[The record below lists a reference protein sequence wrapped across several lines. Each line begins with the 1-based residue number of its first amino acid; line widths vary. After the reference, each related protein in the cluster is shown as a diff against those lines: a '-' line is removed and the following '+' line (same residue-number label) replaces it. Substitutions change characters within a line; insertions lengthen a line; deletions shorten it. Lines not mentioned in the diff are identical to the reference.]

1 MKVTIPTSWDDI
13 TIEMYIKLKPV
24 LETEQE
30 PITRVINLLC
40 ILTGKKRE
48 EIQDI
53 TLPDYKMLLD
63 KMSFLNT
70 ELPKDLRKK
79 RIKLN
84 GQWYEWKLDAKNM
97 LFGEYISVMEIMQK
111 ASDNEAVLFNNLHKI
126 LTVIFRP
133 VEKKYGMLWK
143 SIQVDGEKIR
153 ETSENI
159 LKHMSIADAY
169 PIAVFF
175 CSRYPDLMK
184 AIKTSLKEKA
194 EKIVKEVK
202 RELKKETDLQ
212 TVGDGG
218 RL

>member
-1 MKVTIPTSWDDI
+1 
-13 TIEMYIKLKPV
+13 MYIKLKPV

-48 EIQDI
+48 EVQDI

-133 VEKKYGMLWK
+133 VEKKLGVIWK
-143 SIQVDGEKIR
+143 SSKVDGEKIR

-194 EKIVKEVK
+194 EKIVTEVK

>member
-48 EIQDI
+48 EIKDI

-70 ELPKDLRKK
+70 ELPKELRKK

-133 VEKKYGMLWK
+133 VEKKYGMLWR

-184 AIKTSLKEKA
+184 VIKTSLKEKA
-194 EKIVKEVK
+194 EKIVTEVK

-212 TVGDGG
+212 VIGDGG

>member
-48 EIQDI
+48 EVQDI

-133 VEKKYGMLWK
+133 VEKKLGVIWK
-143 SIQVDGEKIR
+143 SSKVDGEKIR

-194 EKIVKEVK
+194 EKIVTEVK

>member
-48 EIQDI
+48 EIKDI

-70 ELPKDLRKK
+70 ELPKELRKK

-133 VEKKYGMLWK
+133 VEKKLGVIWK
-143 SIQVDGEKIR
+143 SSKVDGEKIR

-184 AIKTSLKEKA
+184 VIKTSLKEKA
-194 EKIVKEVK
+194 EKIVTEVK

-212 TVGDGG
+212 VIGDGG

>member
-1 MKVTIPTSWDDI
+1 MKVTIPTSWNDI

-133 VEKKYGMLWK
+133 VEKKYGMIWK
-143 SIQVDGEKIR
+143 SSKVDGEKIR

>member
-30 PITRVINLLC
+30 PVTRVINLLC
-40 ILTGKKRE
+40 ILRGKKRE
-48 EIQDI
+48 EIKDI
-53 TLPDYKMLLD
+53 TLPDYKMLLN

-133 VEKKYGMLWK
+133 VEKKYGMLWR

-175 CSRYPDLMK
+175 CNRYPDLMK

-194 EKIVKEVK
+194 EKIVMEVK

>member
-133 VEKKYGMLWK
+133 VEKKYGMLWR
-143 SIQVDGEKIR
+143 SMQVDGEKIR

-175 CSRYPDLMK
+175 CNRYPDLMK

-202 RELKKETDLQ
+202 RELKKETNLQ

>member
-1 MKVTIPTSWDDI
+1 
-13 TIEMYIKLKPV
+13 
-24 LETEQE
+24 
-30 PITRVINLLC
+30 
-40 ILTGKKRE
+40 
-48 EIQDI
+48 
-53 TLPDYKMLLD
+53 
-63 KMSFLNT
+63 MSFLNT

-111 ASDNEAVLFNNLHKI
+111 ASENEAVLFNNLHKI

-133 VEKKYGMLWK
+133 VEKKLGVIWK
-143 SIQVDGEKIR
+143 SSKVDGEKIR

-175 CSRYPDLMK
+175 CNRYPDLMK

>member
-1 MKVTIPTSWDDI
+1 MKVTIPTSWNDI

-48 EIQDI
+48 EIKEI
-53 TLPDYKMLLD
+53 TLPDYKMLLN

-70 ELPKDLRKK
+70 ELPKELGKK

-84 GQWYEWKLDAKNM
+84 GQWYEWKIDAKNM

-111 ASDNEAVLFNNLHKI
+111 ASNNEAVLFNNLHKI

-133 VEKKYGMLWK
+133 VEKRYGLFWK
-143 SIQVDGEKIR
+143 SMQVDGEKIR

-184 AIKTSLKEKA
+184 VIKTSLKQKA
-194 EKIVKEVK
+194 EEIIKEVK
-202 RELKKETDLQ
+202 KELKEEMDLA

-218 RL
+218 A

>member
-48 EIQDI
+48 EIKDI

-133 VEKKYGMLWK
+133 VEKKYGMLWR

-184 AIKTSLKEKA
+184 VIKTSLKEKA
-194 EKIVKEVK
+194 EKIVTEVK

>member
-30 PITRVINLLC
+30 PVTRVINLLC

-48 EIQDI
+48 EIKDI

-143 SIQVDGEKIR
+143 SMQVDGEKIR

-194 EKIVKEVK
+194 EKIVTEVK

>member
-1 MKVTIPTSWDDI
+1 MEVTIPTSWNDI

-30 PITRVINLLC
+30 PVTKIINTLC
-40 ILTGKKRE
+40 ILTDKKRE
-48 EIQDI
+48 DVENI
-53 TLPDYKMLLD
+53 TLPDYKLLLK

-70 ELPKDLRKK
+70 ELPKEIKKK

-84 GQWYEWKLDAKNM
+84 NQWYEWKWDAKNM
-97 LFGEYISVMEIMQK
+97 LFGEYISIMEIMQK
-111 ASDNEAVLFNNLHKI
+111 ASENDAILFDNLHKI

-133 VEKKYGMLWK
+133 IDKKYGLLWK
-143 SIQVDGEKIR
+143 SKKMNGKVIR
-153 ETSENI
+153 ETADNI
-159 LKHMSIADAY
+159 LKNMSIADAY

-175 CSRYPDLMK
+175 CNRYPDLMQT
-184 AIKTSLKEKA
+184 IKTSLTEEA
-194 EKIVKEVK
+194 EKIVTEVK
-202 RELKKETDLQ
+202 KELKTETDLQ

>member
-1 MKVTIPTSWDDI
+1 MKVTIPTSWNDI

-30 PITRVINLLC
+30 PITKVINILC

-48 EIQDI
+48 EIKEI
-53 TLPDYKMLLD
+53 TLPDYKMLLN

-70 ELPKDLRKK
+70 QLPKELKKK

-97 LFGEYISVMEIMQK
+97 LFGEYISVMEIMEK
-111 ASDNEAVLFNNLHKI
+111 ANGNEAVLIDNLHKI

-133 VEKKYGMLWK
+133 IEKKLGMIWRSSK
-143 SIQVDGEKIR
+143 VDGEKIR

-175 CSRYPDLMK
+175 CSRYPELIK
-184 AIKTSLKEKA
+184 VIKTSLKQKA
-194 EKIVKEVK
+194 KEIIKEVK
-202 RELKKETDLQ
+202 KEMREETNLA
-212 TVGDGG
+212 TTGDGG
-218 RL
+218 R

>member
-1 MKVTIPTSWDDI
+1 MKVTIPTSWNDI

-48 EIQDI
+48 EIKDI

-133 VEKKYGMLWK
+133 VEKKYGMLWR

-194 EKIVKEVK
+194 EKIVTEVK

>member
-1 MKVTIPTSWDDI
+1 MKVTIPTSWNDI

>member
-1 MKVTIPTSWDDI
+1 
-13 TIEMYIKLKPV
+13 MYIKLKPI

-30 PITRVINLLC
+30 PVTKVINILC
-40 ILTGKKRE
+40 ILTGKNRE
-48 EIQDI
+48 QIKEI
-53 TLPDYKMLLD
+53 TLPDYRMLLK

-70 ELPKDLRKK
+70 ELPKELRKK

-84 GQWYEWKLDAKNM
+84 GQWYEWKIDAKNM

-111 ASDNEAVLFNNLHKI
+111 ASNNEAVLFNNLHKI

-133 VEKKYGMLWK
+133 IEKRYGMFWR
-143 SIQVDGEKIR
+143 STQVDGEKIR

-159 LKHMSIADAY
+159 LKHMSMADAY

-175 CSRYPDLMK
+175 CNRYPDLMK
-184 AIKTSLKEKA
+184 VIKTSLKEKA

-202 RELKKETDLQ
+202 EELKKETDLQ

-218 RL
+218 HL

>member
-48 EIQDI
+48 EIKDI

-184 AIKTSLKEKA
+184 VIKTSLKEKA
-194 EKIVKEVK
+194 EKIVTEVK

-212 TVGDGG
+212 VIGDGG

>member
-1 MKVTIPTSWDDI
+1 MQIIIPTSWEDI
-13 TIEMYIKLKPV
+13 TIEMYIKLKPI

-30 PITRVINLLC
+30 PVTKVINILC
-40 ILTGKKRE
+40 ILTGKNRE
-48 EIQDI
+48 QIKEI
-53 TLPDYKMLLD
+53 TLPDYRMLLK

-70 ELPKDLRKK
+70 ELPKELRKK

-84 GQWYEWKLDAKNM
+84 GQWYEWKIDAKNM

-111 ASDNEAVLFNNLHKI
+111 ASNNEAVLFNNLHKI

-133 VEKKYGMLWK
+133 IEKRYGMFWR
-143 SIQVDGEKIR
+143 STQVDGEKIR

-159 LKHMSIADAY
+159 LKHMSMADAY

-175 CSRYPDLMK
+175 CNRYPDLMK
-184 AIKTSLKEKA
+184 VIKTSLKEKA

-202 RELKKETDLQ
+202 EELKKETDLQ

-218 RL
+218 HL

>member
-48 EIQDI
+48 EIKEI
-53 TLPDYKMLLD
+53 TLPDYKMLLK

-70 ELPKDLRKK
+70 ELPKELGKK

-97 LFGEYISVMEIMQK
+97 IFGEYISVMEIMQK
-111 ASDNEAVLFNNLHKI
+111 ASNNDAVLFNNLHKI

-133 VEKKYGMLWK
+133 IEKRYGLFWRSM
-143 SIQVDGEKIR
+143 QVDGEKIR

-184 AIKTSLKEKA
+184 AIKTSLKQKA
-194 EKIVKEVK
+194 EEIIKEVK
-202 RELKKETDLQ
+202 KEMKEEMDLA
-212 TVGDGG
+212 TIGDGG
-218 RL
+218 V

>member
-1 MKVTIPTSWDDI
+1 MEVTIPTSWNDI

-30 PITRVINLLC
+30 PVTKIINTLC
-40 ILTGKKRE
+40 ILTDKKRE
-48 EIQDI
+48 DVENI
-53 TLPDYKMLLD
+53 TLPDYKLLLK

-70 ELPKDLRKK
+70 ELPKEIKKK

-84 GQWYEWKLDAKNM
+84 NQWYEWKWDAKNM
-97 LFGEYISVMEIMQK
+97 LFGEYISIMEIMQK
-111 ASDNEAVLFNNLHKI
+111 ASENDAILFDNLHKI

-133 VEKKYGMLWK
+133 IDKKYGLLWK
-143 SIQVDGEKIR
+143 SKKMNGKVIR
-153 ETSENI
+153 ETADNI
-159 LKHMSIADAY
+159 LKNMSIADAY

-175 CSRYPDLMK
+175 CNRYPDLMQT
-184 AIKTSLKEKA
+184 IKTSLMEEA
-194 EKIVKEVK
+194 EKIVTEVK
-202 RELKKETDLQ
+202 KELKTETDLQ

>member
-133 VEKKYGMLWK
+133 VEKKYGMLWR

-153 ETSENI
+153 ETSDNI

>member
-48 EIQDI
+48 EIKDI

-70 ELPKDLRKK
+70 ELPKELRKK

-97 LFGEYISVMEIMQK
+97 LFGEYISVMEIMEK
-111 ASDNEAVLFNNLHKI
+111 ASENEAVLFNNLHKI

-133 VEKKYGMLWK
+133 VEKKLGVIWK
-143 SIQVDGEKIR
+143 SSKVDGEKIR

-184 AIKTSLKEKA
+184 VIKTSLKEKA
-194 EKIVKEVK
+194 EKIVTEVK

-212 TVGDGG
+212 VIGDGG

>member
-1 MKVTIPTSWDDI
+1 MKITIPTSWNDI
-13 TIEMYIKLKPV
+13 TLEMYIKLKPV

-30 PITRVINLLC
+30 PVTKVINILC
-40 ILTGKKRE
+40 ILTGLKRE
-48 EIQDI
+48 EIKNI
-53 TLPDYKMLLD
+53 TLPDYKNLLK
-63 KMSFLNT
+63 KMSFLNS
-70 ELPKDLRKK
+70 ELPKELKDK

-84 GQWYEWKLDAKNM
+84 GQWYEWKIDAQNM

-111 ASDNEAVLFNNLHKI
+111 ANKNDDVLFKNLHKI

-133 VEKKYGMLWK
+133 IEKRYGVFWRSMEMNG
-143 SIQVDGEKIR
+143 DRIR
-153 ETSENI
+153 ETADNI

-184 AIKTSLKEKA
+184 VIKTSLSQEA

-202 RELKKETDLQ
+202 KEMKMEVSPTI
-212 TVGDGG
+212 GDGG
-218 RL
+218 Q

>member
-1 MKVTIPTSWDDI
+1 MEVTIPTSWNDI

-30 PITRVINLLC
+30 PVTKIINTLC
-40 ILTGKKRE
+40 ILTDKKRE
-48 EIQDI
+48 DVENI
-53 TLPDYKMLLD
+53 TIPDYKLLLK
-63 KMSFLNT
+63 KMSFLST
-70 ELPKDLRKK
+70 ELPKEIKRKK
-79 RIKLN
+79 IKLN
-84 GQWYEWKLDAKNM
+84 GQWYEWKWDAQNM

-111 ASDNEAVLFNNLHKI
+111 ASENNAILFDNLHKI

-133 VEKKYGMLWK
+133 IEKKYGLFWK
-143 SIQVDGEKIR
+143 SKKIDGDMIR

-175 CSRYPDLMK
+175 CNRYPDLMRI
-184 AIKTSLKEKA
+184 IKTSLTEKA
-194 EKIVKEVK
+194 EKIVREVK
-202 RELKKETDLQ
+202 KELKKETDLQ
-212 TVGDGG
+212 TIGDGG

>member
-1 MKVTIPTSWDDI
+1 MKVTIPTSWNDI

-48 EIQDI
+48 EVQDI

-143 SIQVDGEKIR
+143 SSKVDGEKIR

-175 CSRYPDLMK
+175 CNRYPDLMK

>member
-1 MKVTIPTSWDDI
+1 MKVTIPTSWNDI

-48 EIQDI
+48 EIKEI
-53 TLPDYKMLLD
+53 TLPDYKMLLN

-70 ELPKDLRKK
+70 ELPKELGKK

-84 GQWYEWKLDAKNM
+84 GQWYEWKIDAKNM

-111 ASDNEAVLFNNLHKI
+111 ASNNEAVLFNNLHKI

-133 VEKKYGMLWK
+133 VEKRYGLFWK
-143 SIQVDGEKIR
+143 SMQVDGEKIR

-184 AIKTSLKEKA
+184 VIKTSLKQKA
-194 EKIVKEVK
+194 EEIIKEVK
-202 RELKKETDLQ
+202 KELKEEMDLA
-212 TVGDGG
+212 TIGDGG
-218 RL
+218 V